1 MRILYKLTGT
11 YNKIRWLM
19 WLGGILTTTLV
30 PLAGYGLHALGI
42 ARDKQELAT
51 DNPELASEES
61 VGTLFDWL
69 TSENVG
75 KIIRI
80 TVILGIVYVIF
91 LIILQIFSF
100 LGVRTSVSGTDRATA
115 TKEAN
120 RNRADMD
127 EMDMIEDGEDMDY
140 QTPSINSKPQKAK
153 KRKTKPVEDDEEDWF
168 TD

>member
-1 MRILYKLTGT
+1 
-11 YNKIRWLM
+11 M
-19 WLGGILTTTLV
+19 WLGGILTTTLI

-61 VGTLFDWL
+61 VGTLFNWL
-69 TSENVG
+69 TGENVG
-75 KIIRI
+75 KIIGI
-80 TVILGIVYVIF
+80 IVILGIIYIVF

-100 LGVRTSVSGTDRATA
+100 LGARTSVSGTDRATA
-115 TKEAN
+115 AKEAN
-120 RNRADMD
+120 RNRADKD

-140 QTPSINSKPQKAK
+140 QTPSTGSKPQKAK
-153 KRKTKPVEDDEEDWF
+153 RKTKLIEDDEEDWF

>member
-1 MRILYKLTGT
+1 
-11 YNKIRWLM
+11 M

-30 PLAGYGLHALGI
+30 PLVGYGLHALGI

-69 TSENVG
+69 TGENVG
-75 KIIRI
+75 KIIGI
-80 TVILGIVYVIF
+80 IVILGIIYVVF

-100 LGVRTSVSGTDRATA
+100 LGARTSVSGTDRATA